1 MESRKRPR
9 AEEAEP
15 AAAEAQPPAE
25 EATEE
30 AAEGAAEGAT
40 EGGAAAAAAGV
51 EEEEEEEE
59 EEGLSQAK
67 EKEEKEEEEEA
78 PGPPQKDGDAEEE
91 EDEEAAPKIVIAP
104 LVSSL
109 AGIAGQPYLAAL
121 HGKAVISSSVVKKL
135 NTLDPA
141 AASIGAAPT
150 FLVAKATECFLATV
164 IAEGVKASAARA
176 RAAPEDSAARKK
188 PRLTYDDVRAAA
200 LSLKDAGLLANVAF
214 LNRVL
219 PLRTEEDPK
228 PEPRAPKTEGATG
241 AALAAAGAAPAEGA
255 AASAAAVAAE

>member
-1 MESRKRPR
+1 M
-9 AEEAEP
+9 
-15 AAAEAQPPAE
+15 AADDVQTMWE
-25 EATEE
+25 
-30 AAEGAAEGAT
+30 
-40 EGGAAAAAAGV
+40 
-51 EEEEEEEE
+51 
-59 EEGLSQAK
+59 
-67 EKEEKEEEEEA
+67 
-78 PGPPQKDGDAEEE
+78 
-91 EDEEAAPKIVIAP
+91 IAD
-104 LVSSL
+104 VD
-109 AGIAGQPYLAAL
+109 
-121 HGKAVISSSVVKKL
+121 V
-135 NTLDPA
+135 DPA
-141 AASIGAAPT
+141 SGARPALNALTDMVRP
-150 FLVAKATECFLATV
+150 

>member
-1 MESRKRPR
+1 MRQVTRSNVSFSNGR
-9 AEEAEP
+9 ASA
-15 AAAEAQPPAE
+15 
-25 EATEE
+25 
-30 AAEGAAEGAT
+30 GAASKTTSAPASRLKVSPIN
-40 EGGAAAAAAGV
+40 AA
-51 EEEEEEEE
+51 
-59 EEGLSQAK
+59 
-67 EKEEKEEEEEA
+67 
-78 PGPPQKDGDAEEE
+78 
-91 EDEEAAPKIVIAP
+91 
-104 LVSSL
+104 
-109 AGIAGQPYLAAL
+109 
-121 HGKAVISSSVVKKL
+121 
-135 NTLDPA
+135 A